1 MHKSV
6 RLLVTKKKNHINV
19 FHFKNFLS
27 ARRKKSLEDCLC
39 VKYTGLKWK
48 LYLLSFIFLAVLIYY
63 FYDGYSL
70 IGTTLYQN

>member
-19 FHFKNFLS
+19 FHFKNSLC

-39 VKYTGLKWK
+39 VKYAGLKWK
-48 LYLLSFIFLAVLIYY
+48 
-63 FYDGYSL
+63 
-70 IGTTLYQN
+70 QNIPGKHE

>member
-39 VKYTGLKWK
+39 VKYAGLKWK
-48 LYLLSFIFLAVLIYY
+48 
-63 FYDGYSL
+63 
-70 IGTTLYQN
+70 QNIPGKHE